1 MKIQDFFSKLHI
13 DETKLLEALADTIF
27 DGIIIT
33 DSKGTILFVNKSCEK
48 ILGLMKVQ
56 LLDVGFDKII
66 NDKELIY
73 SIKDGIKPIE
83 KKTLINDKPIYF
95 RSTPYFIDDKRVFNI
110 IVIKDIANEMDSQY
124 KLKEL
129 KDSME
134 MIKDILDHA
143 YQGIVLVDENG
154 RIVKFNYE
162 RLLGIKEEDVLG
174 KPVEEVIENT
184 RLHIVVKTGE
194 KELCEV
200 QKIQGHDMIAS
211 RTPIMKDGKIIG
223 AVGTVLFKDI
233 KEVKSLAQRIEVLE
247 SKFDRYR
254 GEIKMIREA
263 RYSFDNIITQNKQ
276 MEHLKDVAK
285 RAAES
290 NSTVLIIGESGT
302 GKEYFAHAIHKA
314 SYRKYGAFVRIN
326 CAAIPRE
333 LLEAELFGYEE
344 GAFTGAKKEGKP
356 GKFEL
361 ANGGTILLD
370 EIGTL
375 PLDMQAKLLRVLEE
389 REFER
394 IGGTSRIDL
403 DIRVIASTNEYLE
416 DAVKKGKF
424 RQDLYYRLNVI
435 RLNIPPLRDRIDD
448 IPILSEYLLHD
459 LIKKLHMEYK
469 EISPETIKVL
479 KEHNWPGN
487 VRELRNVIE
496 VALNLSNGKVILPQH
511 LPEHLIK
518 NSITNTKTINGQKML
533 KDIVAEAEIK
543 AIKEAL
549 ADCDGNRTLAAKKL
563 GIHRTALYKKIES
576 YGLDIT
582 EL

>member
-174 KPVEEVIENT
+174 RPVEEVIENT

-333 LLEAELFGYEE
+333 LLEAELF
-344 GAFTGAKKEGKP
+344 
-356 GKFEL
+356 
-361 ANGGTILLD
+361 
-370 EIGTL
+370 
-375 PLDMQAKLLRVLEE
+375 
-389 REFER
+389 
-394 IGGTSRIDL
+394 
-403 DIRVIASTNEYLE
+403 
-416 DAVKKGKF
+416 
-424 RQDLYYRLNVI
+424 
-435 RLNIPPLRDRIDD
+435 
-448 IPILSEYLLHD
+448 
-459 LIKKLHMEYK
+459 
-469 EISPETIKVL
+469 
-479 KEHNWPGN
+479 
-487 VRELRNVIE
+487 
-496 VALNLSNGKVILPQH
+496 
-511 LPEHLIK
+511 
-518 NSITNTKTINGQKML
+518 
-533 KDIVAEAEIK
+533 
-543 AIKEAL
+543 
-549 ADCDGNRTLAAKKL
+549 
-563 GIHRTALYKKIES
+563 
-576 YGLDIT
+576 
-582 EL
+582 